1 MTERMIEKLQY
12 GNSFSVSQTVQK
24 WTVCLSAETE
34 TAMLLKFT

>member
-24 WTVCLSAETE
+24 YGNGQSV
-34 TAMLLKFT
+34 